1 MRVFLDTN
9 VLVAA
14 FATRGICADLF
25 RAVLLEHDLITGEP
39 VLREIHRVLVR
50 KLKFPEP
57 QTREIIRFLRDHA
70 EVTNP
75 KKAASWPETDA
86 DDRWI
91 VAAALEGKAEILVT
105 GDKDL
110 LEAKK
115 QTDIRVVSPRGFW
128 ELLKAD

>member
-1 MRVFLDTN
+1 
-9 VLVAA
+9 
-14 FATRGICADLF
+14 
-25 RAVLLEHDLITGEP
+25 
-39 VLREIHRVLVR
+39 
-50 KLKFPEP
+50 
-57 QTREIIRFLRDHA
+57 
-70 EVTNP
+70 
-75 KKAASWPETDA
+75 
-86 DDRWI
+86 